1 MADREVVKRH
11 NYKFE
16 HISNIEKVNQS
27 KILLCLILSS
37 SEVTKNCLSQ
47 FLLIFF
53 ILFLL
58 RKISNSVIWYPIM
71 RHRNWSR
78 AAVLFNNNFQLAQS
92 PTAMAIS
99 TWLCILYWQIYLS
112 EHIRINAFRLNLPLG
127 EFLMAN

>member
-58 RKISNSVIWYPIM
+58 RKISNSVI
-71 RHRNWSR
+71 
-78 AAVLFNNNFQLAQS
+78 
-92 PTAMAIS
+92 
-99 TWLCILYWQIYLS
+99 
-112 EHIRINAFRLNLPLG
+112 
-127 EFLMAN
+127 